1 MVPAVDLPHLF
12 AWAQQH
18 ALALFPIPKFC
29 KRPTGIVE
37 SHATGWSRDPGQ
49 WRRWWEDNAG
59 CNFGVECG
67 PSRIIV
73 VDEDPPKIADGFA
86 AGSLFSSWLGLPDSV
101 ILGATVRTPTGGF
114 HYYFMTTGID
124 SEALRQPDVLPK
136 RINVRAG
143 RGYVVSPWSCTDPAY
158 DSGVK
163 ARGSYWILQ
172 GSFHSA
178 PQKLLD
184 HCAPHDGVSLRKLT
198 NYQPGSGSPI
208 GPEDIVYGPR
218 PSALNSKLY
227 DNGPLRGL
235 PIDPTARHGVIGR
248 SEHSL
253 RRLREAMP
261 GERNVRL
268 NDASF
273 ALGKLVAEGLL
284 DEGRAEEMVWDAAAA
299 CGIPR
304 DEAKARSTVRSG
316 MRAAPRVG
324 HAEPRSAMAELLA
337 YDVPVAAFSRPVR
350 RPRGDGV
357 MPPEPVVSRL
367 LFEGDVTVLSGGSGS
382 GKTTFAASLAAA
394 STTDVRHFQFGSFED
409 GLSDVACRTAVW
421 IFVSYEGGQYIT
433 RNVAAWYKGMGIQA
447 AHPKRFV
454 SVVIEDGPLIGTVK
468 REAFAREGHVKRIN
482 EALDA
487 AMREH
492 PELPVVVVIDNVTS
506 AVENS
511 IEPEQA
517 SMFMRTMKAIAA
529 QGAAVLVLGHPT
541 KDGASPVY
549 GSHILFSI
557 ADIVGKLEVL
567 RRDGP
572 EWVQWLSFGKHRLAM
587 NGECLEVRS
596 RRLAAPLVD
605 LPPGWLSDH
614 PRERERAIRD
624 LHLPYVRQIKVR
636 PDADRQSAS
645 SGVVEHVTEKP
656 AATMKF

>member
-1 MVPAVDLPHLF
+1 MVPAEDLPKLF
-12 AWAQQH
+12 AWAQRH
-18 ALALFPIPKFC
+18 ALALFPILKFC

-67 PSRIIV
+67 PSRVIV
-73 VDEDPPKIADGFA
+73 VDEDPPKIDDGFA
-86 AGSLFSSWLGLPDSV
+86 AGSLFSSWLGLPDGV
-101 ILGATVRTPTGGF
+101 VLNATVRTPTRGF
-114 HYYFMTTGID
+114 HYYFTTTGID
-124 SEALRQPDVLPK
+124 FEALRQPDVLPK

-143 RGYVVSPWSCTDPAY
+143 RGYVVSPWSCTDPTY
-158 DSGVK
+158 DSVVK

-172 GSFHSA
+172 PSFHSA

-184 HCAPHDGVSLRKLT
+184 HCSPVRNDMPRIQSRVDHALAADGF
-198 NYQPGSGSPI
+198 
-208 GPEDIVYGPR
+208 
-218 PSALNSKLY
+218 
-227 DNGPLRGL
+227 
-235 PIDPTARHGVIGR
+235 PIDPHARHGVISR

-253 RRLREAMP
+253 WRLREAMP
-261 GERNVRL
+261 GERNIRL

-284 DEGRAEEMVWDAAAA
+284 DEGRAEEMIWEAAAA

-324 HAEPRSAMAELLA
+324 HAEPRSAMAGLLA

-433 RNVAAWYKGMGIQA
+433 RNVAAWYKGMNIQA

-454 SVVIEDGPLIGTVK
+454 SVVIEDGPLVGTVK
-468 REAFAREGHVKRIN
+468 REAFAREGHVKRIHD
-482 EALDA
+482 AMDA

-492 PELPVVVVIDNVTS
+492 PDMPVVVVIDNVTS

-517 SMFMRTMKAIAA
+517 AIFMRTMKAIAA

-596 RRLAAPLVD
+596 RRLVAPLID

-645 SGVVEHVTEKP
+645 SGVVEQVTAKP
-656 AATMKF
+656 AATLKF